1 MTATVSDDSELVSR
15 AKAGDFGAFEALV
28 NRHERRLYGVA
39 MNILRRPQDAEDV
52 VQSAFLGALENLETF
67 RGESSFA
74 TWISRIAT
82 YAAIKVLRK
91 RKGLPVN
98 RLDAPAAET
107 EDGLIQHPDFIAD
120 WREGPEQIAER
131 KETRRI
137 LEEAIDALPEKHRL
151 VFALRDVA
159 EMSVKETAETLG
171 ITEANVKVRLLRAR
185 LALREMLNKRFGDEN
200 RPLKAHRHAGEE
212 AGATEARK
220 ILDNYRTE
228 KEG

>member
-1 MTATVSDDSELVSR
+1 VSDDSELVSR
-15 AKAGDFGAFEALV
+15 AKAGDFGAFETLV
-28 NRHERRLYGVA
+28 SRHERRLYGVA

-52 VQSAFLGALENLETF
+52 VQSAFLGALEGLDTF
-67 RGESSFA
+67 RGEASFG

-82 YAAIKVLRK
+82 FAAIKVLRK

-98 RLDAPAAET
+98 RLDVPATEN

-131 KETRRI
+131 KETRQI
-137 LEEAIDALPEKHRL
+137 LDEAIDALPEKHRL

-159 EMSVKETAETLG
+159 EMSVKDTAEALG
-171 ITEANVKVRLLRAR
+171 ISEANVKVRLLRAR
-185 LALREMLNKRFGDEN
+185 LALREMLTKRFGDEN

-212 AGATEARK
+212 AGATAAQR
-220 ILDNYRTE
+220 ILDSYRD
-228 KEG
+228 KQG